1 MSTNKDVTLK
11 DQSNYLPVFK
21 RYPIALKNGKGCKV
35 WDVEGNAYLD
45 ALAGIAVNN
54 LGHCHPAIVETIQR
68 QAGEL
73 MHVSNFFS
81 TQQQADLAHKMV
93 STSGLDRAF
102 FTNSGAESVEGAIKL
117 ARKYAWSQNKGGKI
131 ISVKKSF
138 HGRTMAT
145 IATGK
150 KEMQKGFAPIPEG
163 FAQAE
168 LNDINSVKHLIDKRT
183 AAVILEPIQGEGGI
197 NVSTP
202 EFLKELRALCDEN
215 DVALIFDEIQCGIG
229 RTGKMYAKNHYGIQP
244 DIMTFAKGLGSG
256 FPMGAVL
263 ANKKISDALDFGDH
277 GTTFGGN
284 PLACAVGLTTYQ
296 VIKNEDLL
304 NKVRKNGEYLMS
316 ELRNLNLSGTKEIRG
331 KGLMVGVEFD
341 FETKPLVLKML
352 ENHVIANATAGNVLR
367 LVPPL
372 VIAKNEIDHLLQI
385 IVKSHKQTV

>member
-35 WDVEGNAYLD
+35 WDVEGNEYLD

-372 VIAKNEIDHLLQI
+372 VIEKNEIDHLLQI

>member
-1 MSTNKDVTLK
+1 MSTNKEVTLK

-21 RYPIALKNGKGCKV
+21 RYPIALKKGKGCRV
-35 WDVEGNAYLD
+35 WDVEGNEYLD

-54 LGHCHPAIVETIQR
+54 LGHCHPTIVDTIQR

-81 TQQQADLAHKMV
+81 TEQQAGLAEKMV
-93 STSGLDRAF
+93 TTTNLNRAF

-117 ARKYAWSQNKGGKI
+117 ARKFAWSKNKGGKI

-150 KEMQKGFAPIPEG
+150 KEMQKGFGPIPEG
-163 FAQAE
+163 FVQAE
-168 LNDINSVKHLIDKRT
+168 LNNFESVKQAADEHT
-183 AAVILEPIQGEGGI
+183 AGIIIEPIQGEGGI
-197 NVSTP
+197 NIADK
-202 EFLKELRALCDEN
+202 EFLLSLRTFCDEN
-215 DVALIFDEIQCGIG
+215 DIALIFDEIQCGIG
-229 RTGKMYAKNHYGIQP
+229 RTGKMYAKNHYGVQP

-284 PLACAVGLTTYQ
+284 PLACAVGLATYQ
-296 VIKNEDLL
+296 VIKDEDLL
-304 NKVRKNGEYLMS
+304 NRARDNGEYLMS
-316 ELRNLNLSGTKEIRG
+316 ELRNLNLSGTKEVRG
-331 KGLMVGVEFD
+331 KGLMIGVEFD

-352 ENHVIANATAGNVLR
+352 ENKVIANATAGNVLR

-372 VIAKNEIDHLLQI
+372 IIDKQETDKLLEAI
-385 IVKSHKQTV
+385 KKSHKQTV

>member
-35 WDVEGNAYLD
+35 WDVEGNEYLD

-331 KGLMVGVEFD
+331 KVLMVGVEFD

-372 VIAKNEIDHLLQI
+372 VIEKNEIDHLLQI

>member
-1 MSTNKDVTLK
+1 MSTNKEVTLK
-11 DQSNYLPVFK
+11 DQSHYLPVFK
-21 RYPIALKNGKGCKV
+21 RYPIALKKGSGCRV
-35 WDVEGNAYLD
+35 WDVEGNEYLD

-81 TQQQADLAHKMV
+81 TEQQAGLAHKMTN
-93 STSGLDRAF
+93 TSGLERAF

-117 ARKYAWSQNKGGKI
+117 ARKYAWSKSKGGKI

-150 KEMQKGFAPIPEG
+150 KEMQKGFGPIPEG
-163 FAQAE
+163 FVQAE
-168 LNDINSVKHLIDKRT
+168 LNDIQSVKNVWDEHT
-183 AAVILEPIQGEGGI
+183 AGIIVEPIQGEGGI
-197 NVSTP
+197 NVSTR
-202 EFLKELRALCDEN
+202 EFLSDLRNLCDAH
-215 DVALIFDEIQCGIG
+215 DIALIFDEIQCGIG
-229 RTGKMYAKNHYGIQP
+229 RTGKMYAKNHYGVQP

-263 ANKKISDALDFGDH
+263 ANKKISDALHFGDH

-284 PLACAVGLTTYQ
+284 PLACAVGLATYQ
-296 VIKNEDLL
+296 VIKDEDLL
-304 NKVRKNGEYLMS
+304 HKARDNGEYLMT
-316 ELRNLNLSGTKEIRG
+316 ELRNLNLSGTKEVRG

-352 ENHVIANATAGNVLR
+352 ENKVIANATAGNVLR
-367 LVPPL
+367 IVPPL
-372 VIAKNEIDHLLQI
+372 VIEKNEIDSLLEVL
-385 IVKSHKQTV
+385 VKSHKQTV